1 VLSQWIGFLGT
12 SSPETMETMDVPM
25 TFLDFWGVLVNF
37 PLSIDSIGSMNFPI
51 FMDCGLFPPIFFGP
65 TGPTWSKTE
74 RLRPAEVGV
83 EANHPTDLSAR
94 QDQGAH
100 GGHMGPKSPWL
111 KLNTSM
117 DLL

>member
-1 VLSQWIGFLGT
+1 MDWFLGNIFTGNHGNHGCSHDIFGFLGG
-12 SSPETMETMDVPM
+12 SCEFS
-25 TFLDFWGVLVNF
+25 LK
-37 PLSIDSIGSMNFPI
+37 SIDSIGSMNFPI